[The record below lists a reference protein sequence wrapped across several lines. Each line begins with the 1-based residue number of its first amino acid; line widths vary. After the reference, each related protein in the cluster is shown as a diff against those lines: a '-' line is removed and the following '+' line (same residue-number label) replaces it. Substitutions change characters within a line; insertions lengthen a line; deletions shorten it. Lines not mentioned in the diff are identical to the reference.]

1 MTDGYNPAR
10 HAVVLPFSDSWLMR
24 AASMALCVG
33 IFVLPLI
40 TVRDRLVTFALS
52 DAVLPIVLLGG
63 LTLASARKLSVGSLP
78 WVSFGP
84 FFAWFGW
91 LAFSALSGA
100 QYQIGNLDSYVLK
113 KLLGFVVL
121 GAYVGAGYVVARA
134 LTFEQIVRL
143 VLYAAAAGSLV
154 GYIRLYFLPY
164 DIPYAA
170 LPYGFRLVG
179 MTHNPNLFGLQQA
192 AAILFSLDAWR
203 RISATSGTSLLARPR
218 GDEWLVAIAMAGLW
232 LSGSRTATIAFIA
245 TVVLAM
251 AVRRLDIRELVR
263 VVALSIAVAVVS
275 FAIFSASRAAIEY
288 WAKSSPVLQSFFNA
302 ITYAGTSIAATE
314 VQGVDHRAY
323 IHGRAWQLFMEHPW
337 TGIGLGQFY
346 LGFRASA
353 DIRAAEIHNSYLW
366 IMTELGLVG
375 ATIALCCIAAVV
387 WKSTPWRT
395 GIMAPLALIAF
406 YAVSGLGAD
415 VLYQRP
421 LYLFSGILAASL
433 ILRGRIAR
441 S

>member
-1 MTDGYNPAR
+1 MN
-10 HAVVLPFSDSWLMR
+10 LPFSDSRLMR
-24 AASMALCVG
+24 WASIALCAGV
-33 IFVLPLI
+33 FVLPLI

-52 DAVLPIVLLGG
+52 DIALPIVLLGG
-63 LTLASARKLSVGSLP
+63 LILAAARKLTIGSLP
-78 WVSFGP
+78 WAGFAP
-84 FFAWFGW
+84 FLAWFVW

-100 QYQIGNLDSYVLK
+100 QFQIGSLDSYVLK
-113 KLLGFVVL
+113 KLVGFVVL
-121 GAYVGAGYVVARA
+121 AAYVGVGFVIARA

-143 VLYAAAAGSLV
+143 VLYAAAAGSIV
-154 GYIRLYFLPY
+154 GYIRLFFLPY
-164 DIPYAA
+164 DIGYAS

-179 MTHNPNLFGLQQA
+179 MTHNPNLFGFQQA

-203 RISATSGTSLLARPR
+203 RISATSGTRLLYRPA
-218 GDEWLVAIAMAGLW
+218 GDEWLVAISMAGLW

-245 TVVLAM
+245 SLVLAI
-251 AVRRLDIRELVR
+251 AVRRLDIKALLRAA
-263 VVALSIAVAVVS
+263 ALSVAIAAVFFV
-275 FAIFSASRAAIEY
+275 IFSASRALIEY
-288 WAKSSPVLQSFFNA
+288 SLKSSPVLQSFFSA
-302 ITYAGTSIAATE
+302 MAYAGTTIAATE

-353 DIRAAEIHNSYLW
+353 DNMAAEIHNSYLW
-366 IMTELGLVG
+366 IMTEFGLVG
-375 ATIALCCIAAVV
+375 AAIALCCIAVVV

-395 GIMAPLALIAF
+395 GVMAPLALIAF
-406 YAVSGLGAD
+406 YAVAGLGAD

-433 ILRGRIAR
+433 IFRERIAR
-441 S
+441 P